1 MSEKDVEELE
11 LEDVIDLEEVEK
23 NQDTVLGRTSVA
35 QIARETALR
44 DTQDVVKGDEANEK
58 INKGA
63 QVRKERETE
72 DKEK

>member
-11 LEDVIDLEEVEK
+11 LDDVIDLEEVEK

-58 INKGA
+58 INKSV
-63 QVRKERETE
+63 QVKKEKETE
-72 DKEK
+72 DKVK

>member
-11 LEDVIDLEEVEK
+11 LDDVIDLEEVEK

-35 QIARETALR
+35 QIARETDLR

-58 INKGA
+58 INKSV
-63 QVRKERETE
+63 QVKKEKETE
-72 DKEK
+72 DKVK

>member
-11 LEDVIDLEEVEK
+11 LDDVIDLEEVEK
-23 NQDTVLGRTSVA
+23 NQDTVLLRTSVA

-58 INKGA
+58 INKSV
-63 QVRKERETE
+63 QVKKEKETE
-72 DKEK
+72 DKVK